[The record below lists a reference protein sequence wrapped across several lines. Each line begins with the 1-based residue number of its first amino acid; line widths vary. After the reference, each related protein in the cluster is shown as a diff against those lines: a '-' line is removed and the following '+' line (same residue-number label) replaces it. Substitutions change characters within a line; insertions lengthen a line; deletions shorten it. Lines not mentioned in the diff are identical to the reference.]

1 MQLIHS
7 EWQVEFLVSA
17 VREFMVQSKRR
28 RERELK
34 VRFWGWL
41 KQWEVYSADH
51 GFEGFC
57 FWFSM
62 SAKEFL
68 CYELWRVEVSD
79 FRSFFQMAGCPSR
92 GHPWLLQF
100 SCQSHDSAEKCI
112 SPFCF
117 SNSVVGI
124 HLFHWCYFHSTWDL
138 YDYCIPR
145 TNSCWSG
152 VSDIIP
158 TWIQMIQTH
167 RRWSTSFL
175 KRCFSSNSVDSS
187 LQTLEIDSELKL
199 DFIAKLE
206 HLWEPVYTCI
216 YIICIRMMNKFAG
229 WRMDGYGRDLQEKS
243 ISWIHEW
250 SHANGVCVHN
260 SWPNP
265 GQVKSWWSKID
276 QTTSPFLTL
285 HILSSL
291 KGKLVSSNL

>member
-68 CYELWRVEVSD
+68 CYELWRVEVSE

-112 SPFCF
+112 SPFGF

-138 YDYCIPR
+138 YDYYCIPH

-175 KRCFSSNSVDSS
+175 TRCFSSNSVDSS

-199 DFIAKLE
+199 DSIAKLE
-206 HLWEPVYTCI
+206 HLWEPVHHLYSHDEQVCW
-216 YIICIRMMNKFAG
+216 MKNG
-229 WRMDGYGRDLQEKS
+229 WLWKGLARKKYQLDSWM
-243 ISWIHEW
+243 ISWQW
-250 SHANGVCVHN
+250 SFC
-260 SWPNP
+260 S
-265 GQVKSWWSKID
+265 
-276 QTTSPFLTL
+276 
-285 HILSSL
+285 
-291 KGKLVSSNL
+291 